1 MTDKLKIR
9 AIMILYSLRR
19 EDAARLLGVSTAMF
33 DRRLYGND
41 REVPAE
47 WVSQLRTACENNQN
61 FS

>member
-1 MTDKLKIR
+1 MT
-9 AIMILYSLRR
+9 LYSLRR
-19 EDAARLLGVSTAMF
+19 EEAARLLGVSLAAF

-47 WVSQLRTACENNQN
+47 WVAQLEAACKNTQN